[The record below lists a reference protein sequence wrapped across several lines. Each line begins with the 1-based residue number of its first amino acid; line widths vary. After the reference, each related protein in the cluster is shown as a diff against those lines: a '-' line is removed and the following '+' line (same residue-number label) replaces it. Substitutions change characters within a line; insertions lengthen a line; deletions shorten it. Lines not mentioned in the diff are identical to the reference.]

1 MQLDH
6 CREFSIVKH
15 TYTKKNYERLD
26 KKKIMI
32 GTDANNIE
40 KTWANTLKILSFC
53 CHLLAYSE
61 HLLKNVCFRR
71 C

>member
-15 TYTKKNYERLD
+15 THKHKKIYERSD
-26 KKKIMI
+26 KKIMI

-61 HLLKNVCFRR
+61 HLLKIVCFRR